1 MKHIKKLL
9 ILSSVFIFLTGCNE
23 NTESDVKTISLGGP
37 DNDSVIEL
45 MNDPERRYIDA
56 MHNQEK
62 NMADSFK
69 YRYNTLGGDTIKIK
83 DYLQAYSRG
92 KNKKVKLGFSSSGYA
107 KGAAYYYHL
116 STKEDFSDEIKFLT
130 KDKDYEVQ
138 SLKVNTKYYWKV
150 TDIDN
155 KATSLVK
162 TFITKDGTRGMDAGL
177 ANNVRDIGGHL
188 VKGNKRIKQG
198 LIYRGSELNDFDYEA
213 SGVQHKKSLNDEAIF
228 TLKDVMH
235 VGTEIDLRGV
245 TESNGITS
253 SNLGWSVKYD
263 RQPIS
268 GYGGLISDRN
278 QDSKV
283 KKIFKHFITAS
294 EDNSVYFHC
303 MGGADR
309 TGTIAF
315 LLGGLLGMSYTDLV
329 IDFELTSYSYNLR
342 EHDVIGEYSDFPSLI
357 EQLKVVSNADEMY
370 PDIQSMV
377 EYYLVNKVGLTTDEI
392 TSIKTNMLEDID

>member
-1 MKHIKKLL
+1 
-9 ILSSVFIFLTGCNE
+9 
-23 NTESDVKTISLGGP
+23 
-37 DNDSVIEL
+37 
-45 MNDPERRYIDA
+45 
-56 MHNQEK
+56 
-62 NMADSFK
+62 
-69 YRYNTLGGDTIKIK
+69 
-83 DYLQAYSRG
+83 
-92 KNKKVKLGFSSSGYA
+92 
-107 KGAAYYYHL
+107 
-116 STKEDFSDEIKFLT
+116 
-130 KDKDYEVQ
+130 
-138 SLKVNTKYYWKV
+138 
-150 TDIDN
+150 
-155 KATSLVK
+155 
-162 TFITKDGTRGMDAGL
+162 
-177 ANNVRDIGGHL
+177 
-188 VKGNKRIKQG
+188 
-198 LIYRGSELNDFDYEA
+198 
-213 SGVQHKKSLNDEAIF
+213 
-228 TLKDVMH
+228 MH

-268 GYGGLISDRN
+268 GYGGLVSDRS

-342 EHDVIGEYSDFPSLI
+342 EHDVIGEYSNFPSLI

-392 TSIKTNMLEDID
+392 TSIKTNLLEDID